1 MALPVHEIKLPRPK
15 LTGARALERV
25 LHTRRS
31 IREFSRRPL
40 SLPEL
45 AQLLWSCQ
53 GITSKDGLRATP
65 SAGATYPLE
74 IYAAVE
80 NVKGLTP
87 GVYHYVPGP
96 KVHQHCLEL
105 VAEES
110 VGAKLC
116 QYSSTQEFIRS
127 VPLNIIF
134 CAFEERTRK
143 EYGAASRKYVLLE
156 IGHAAQNLHLQ
167 AEALGLGSVAIGY
180 LDPKKVRP
188 LLRTSAQPHYMVSIG
203 RKCRSKGK

>member
-1 MALPVHEIKLPRPK
+1 MDVQVHEIKLPRPR

-25 LHTRRS
+25 LCTRRS

-53 GITSKDGLRATP
+53 GITSKNGLRTTP

-80 NVKGLTP
+80 KVEGLAP
-87 GVYHYVPGP
+87 GVYHYLPGP
-96 KVHQHCLEL
+96 KVHQHRLEV
-105 VAEES
+105 VAEGS
-110 VGAKLC
+110 IGAKLC
-116 QYSSTQEFIRS
+116 QFSSTQDFIRS
-127 VPLNIIF
+127 VPVNIIF

-143 EYGAASRKYVLLE
+143 EYGKAAPKYVLLE

-167 AEALGLGSVAIGY
+167 AETLGLGSVAIGY
-180 LDPKKVRP
+180 LDPVKVRS
-188 LLRTSAQPHYMVSIG
+188 LLRTSAMPHYMVSIG
-203 RKCRSKGK
+203 RKARK